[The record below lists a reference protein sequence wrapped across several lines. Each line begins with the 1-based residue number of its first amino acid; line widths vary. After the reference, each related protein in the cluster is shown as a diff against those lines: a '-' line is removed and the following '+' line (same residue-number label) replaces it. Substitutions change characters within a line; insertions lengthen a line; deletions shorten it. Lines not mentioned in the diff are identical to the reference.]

1 MHATK
6 LVTPDVLLLMCIGGI
21 AFIVIMK
28 LIFRKKGDQ
37 GH

>member
-6 LVTPDVLLLMCIGGI
+6 QITPEVLLIMCIGGI

-28 LIFRKKGDQ
+28 LIFRKKR
-37 GH
+37 